1 MAADAGNLGLF
12 CDLVGTL
19 VKMDGTRQLPL
30 APDGKV
36 VIELLP
42 GVADKLRPI
51 RDHLIFVVTNQAGIA
66 RGRLRLE
73 QVEAAIAEL
82 DRQLGDILT
91 GWQICPH
98 DDADRCACRKP
109 KGGMMTELA
118 AIYGVDL
125 AGSTMVGDQE
135 IDAAAARAAG
145 IGHFVS
151 AADFFARA

>member
-73 QVEAAIAEL
+73 QVEAAITEL